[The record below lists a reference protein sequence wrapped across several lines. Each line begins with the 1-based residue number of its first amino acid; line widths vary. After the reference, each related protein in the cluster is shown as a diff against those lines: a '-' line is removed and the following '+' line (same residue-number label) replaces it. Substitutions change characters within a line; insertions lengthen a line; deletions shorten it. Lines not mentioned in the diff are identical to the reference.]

1 MIHFAAQ
8 VLHPRKSCR
17 NGSCKPISSHAFLA
31 ALFSSSKQ
39 ASSCSPSRDKRNHA
53 TAVLRAR
60 RSKVPFLDLR
70 YRRSCAAW
78 PWAAEV
84 HLLRLGFVGV
94 GIEDCFRRNWH
105 CPTLGCALAA
115 TQCMSSG
122 CVLQICDSCW
132 IELLNCVLT
141 KVLCSKDDSI
151 FHAALARV
159 GEVSPDVAEYE
170 EAAKTYDI
178 EAARLQRCDIEDGS
192 ASEPCT
198 AANDSP

>member
-1 MIHFAAQ
+1 
-8 VLHPRKSCR
+8 
-17 NGSCKPISSHAFLA
+17 
-31 ALFSSSKQ
+31 
-39 ASSCSPSRDKRNHA
+39 
-53 TAVLRAR
+53 
-60 RSKVPFLDLR
+60 
-70 YRRSCAAW
+70 
-78 PWAAEV
+78 
-84 HLLRLGFVGV
+84 
-94 GIEDCFRRNWH
+94 
-105 CPTLGCALAA
+105 
-115 TQCMSSG
+115 MSSG

-141 KVLCSKDDSI
+141 KVLRSKDDSI